1 MTEKNKTN
9 KIKIIFDS
17 FSLLSKKRKFQ
28 YFLILFSFLV
38 TAILEIVGIGLIFAL
53 LTMIIKGGAIEIQNI
68 ELTSF
73 LINFD
78 ISVLL
83 LAIIILYLFKTI
95 LLSFLVWYQFKYVTL
110 VENDISTTLFN
121 VYLRLPLTYHL
132 NTNSSNLIR
141 NITVETGQYSGSAI
155 MNSLIFFKNI
165 FLFLSLIGVLIII
178 SYKITFTA
186 TILFLFIG
194 YLFQRIM
201 SLKSY
206 NWGKDRQ
213 ILAGK
218 RIKLLQEAFK
228 GIKTIKIFGVENFFF
243 NIFKRIQMR
252 LNLIRLYQSFIK
264 SVPRIWF
271 EFLTVLSFVIIIY
284 YFLKID
290 TDIKSLIPIFGTLGI
305 IMIRLIPSITAMINN
320 FQQFDF
326 SSASLYKIKDDLNL
340 LFEKKDELDLANF
353 KFSKEIILNKVF
365 FKYSAKEDFTLKDI
379 NLVIQKGKSIGIYG
393 GSGVGKSTLLNL
405 ITGLISPSRGE
416 LFVDGKKIL
425 NNTYNLSQNISYVP
439 QDIFMLDGNIINN
452 ISFGS
457 DIEPANIK
465 NLIKVVGLE
474 SLVDSMENKD
484 LTMIGESGQR
494 ISGGENQRLSIARAL
509 AKDREILIL
518 DEPTKSLDKKNSDKI
533 IDLIN
538 QIKKNKTIICVSHD
552 ISVFNDF
559 DEVFELSNGSLKKN
573 SI

>member
-1 MTEKNKTN
+1 MIEKDKTN

-17 FSLLSKKRKFQ
+17 FSLLSKKRKIQ
-28 YFLILFSFLV
+28 YFLISFSFLV
-38 TAILEIVGIGLIFAL
+38 SAILEIVGIGLIFAL
-53 LTMIIKGGAIEIQNI
+53 LTMIIKGDAIEFQNI

-73 LINFD
+73 LNSFD
-78 ISVLL
+78 ISILL
-83 LAIIILYLFKTI
+83 LAIIILYLLKTI
-95 LLSFLVWYQFKYVTL
+95 LLSFLVWSQFKFITL

-121 VYLRLPLTYHL
+121 VYLRLPMTYHL
-132 NTNSSNLIR
+132 NTNTSNLIR
-141 NITVETGQYSGSAI
+141 NITVETGQYSGSVI

-165 FLFLSLIGVLIII
+165 FLFLSLIGVLMII
-178 SYKITFTA
+178 SYKITIAA
-186 TILFLFIG
+186 TVLFLFIG

-243 NIFKRIQMR
+243 QIFNSIQIKI
-252 LNLIRLYQSFIK
+252 NLIRHYQTFSK
-264 SVPRIWF
+264 SIPRIWF
-271 EFLTVLSFVIIIY
+271 EFLTVLLFVIIIF

-290 TDIKSLIPIFGTLGI
+290 TDIKSLIPIFGTLGL
-305 IMIRLIPSITAMINN
+305 IMIRLIPSITQMINN
-320 FQQFDF
+320 FQHFDF
-326 SSASLYKIKDDLNL
+326 SSASLYKIRDDLNL
-340 LFEKKDELDLANF
+340 VFEKKNEIDLANF

-365 FKYSAKEDFTLKDI
+365 YKYSAKEDFTLKDI
-379 NLVIQKGKSIGIYG
+379 NLVIQKGKSIGIFG
-393 GSGVGKSTLLNL
+393 GSGAGKSTLLNL
-405 ITGLISPSRGE
+405 ITGLISPSQGE
-416 LFVDGKKIL
+416 LLVDGKKII
-425 NNTYNLSQNISYVP
+425 NNSYNLTQNISYVP
-439 QDIFMLDGNIINN
+439 QDVFMLDGNIINN

-465 NLIKVVGLE
+465 NLIKMVGLE
-474 SLVDSMENKD
+474 SLVDSMHNKD

-494 ISGGENQRLSIARAL
+494 VSGGENQRLSIARAL

-518 DEPTKSLDKKNSDKI
+518 DEPTKSLDKKNTDKI
-533 IDLIN
+533 IDLIK

-552 ISVFNDF
+552 KSVFNDF
-559 DEVFELSNGSLKKN
+559 DEVFELSNGSLKK
-573 SI
+573 S